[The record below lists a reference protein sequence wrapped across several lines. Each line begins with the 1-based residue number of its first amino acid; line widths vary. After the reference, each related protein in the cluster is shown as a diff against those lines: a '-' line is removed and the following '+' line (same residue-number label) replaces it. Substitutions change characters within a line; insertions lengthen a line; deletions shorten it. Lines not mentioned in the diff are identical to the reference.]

1 MNILPL
7 LDVVPRDA
15 NLDARTAD
23 GAPGSADVAEPF
35 LPLLVQIVAAGLLVP
50 QMLQPDTKL
59 DANPGAMPEAFTPS
73 LPFVPA
79 TGTEQQPLPID
90 NPSAAL
96 GAILQGRVGA
106 GIRNSFIGTAA
117 KAEEP
122 LQQEVKVEANPA
134 LRLLTKTEPEQT
146 KLPLF
151 ARTELAE
158 PILTEA
164 VEAEP
169 TVELPRLDRD
179 QEQAVPVL
187 QEPEEQ
193 IALEGFKPV
202 TPEEAQEL
210 ESRLG
215 LNTPARATKEQREM
229 PDGPR
234 PDVRANQVNAAS
246 QAGMLK
252 QEGESRDADRSN
264 TPQHAK
270 TAPHLDAASL
280 AGMKRQHVGQVF
292 HVPESTGLAESRMP
306 EALKNS
312 VIDQIVNAVK
322 VNLNER
328 SPEIRIKLHPETLG
342 EVVVRVS
349 MDEGVMQAKIDVQ
362 TPQVKSI
369 LEGNLPQL
377 REQLMTKN
385 IEIPR
390 IEIVAEMQT
399 SLQNA
404 AGQSGARQRQEGG
417 KRTVSDEPFQEAEE
431 SLRAM
436 GYNTIEMTI

>member
-50 QMLQPDTKL
+50 QMVQPETKL
-59 DANPGAMPEAFTPS
+59 EANPGAMPEAFTPS

-79 TGTEQQPLPID
+79 TGTEEQPLPID

-106 GIRNSFIGTAA
+106 GIRNSLISTAA
-117 KAEEP
+117 KAEEL
-122 LQQEVKVEANPA
+122 LQKEVKAETNPA

-158 PILTEA
+158 PILAEA

-187 QEPEEQ
+187 PEPEEQ

-229 PDGPR
+229 PDSPR
-234 PDVRANQVNAAS
+234 PEVRANQVGAAS

-349 MDEGVMQAKIDVQ
+349 MDEGVMQAK
-362 TPQVKSI
+362 
-369 LEGNLPQL
+369 
-377 REQLMTKN
+377 
-385 IEIPR
+385 
-390 IEIVAEMQT
+390 
-399 SLQNA
+399 
-404 AGQSGARQRQEGG
+404 
-417 KRTVSDEPFQEAEE
+417 
-431 SLRAM
+431 
-436 GYNTIEMTI
+436 